1 MKRILVCGSRT
12 HDYAALVEAALDD
25 EFRASPIGLRVI
37 HGGIGGVAAV
47 AHAWVFGQRALG
59 RGVQPMEFPLTPEEA
74 RAPRE
79 FRSRN
84 VRMLRVGKPQLVLAF
99 PGDEESK
106 HLVQLARCA
115 GIEVVEVGEVAMGAL
130 VP

>member
-12 HDYAALVEAALDD
+12 ADHAAIVEASLDD
-25 EFRASPIGLRVI
+25 EFRASPAGVRVI

-59 RGVQPMEFPLTPEEA
+59 RGVEVVSFPLTKDEA

-79 FRSRN
+79 FRARN
-84 VRMLRVGKPQLVLAF
+84 MRMLRFSRPQLVLAF
-99 PGDEESK
+99 PGDDESL
-106 HLVQLARCA
+106 HLVRIARCA
-115 GIEVVEVGEVAMGAL
+115 GIEVVEIGEAMGAL
-130 VP
+130 VS

>member
-12 HDYAALVEAALDD
+12 HDHAALVEAALDD
-25 EFRASPIGLRVI
+25 EFRASPAGLRVI
-37 HGGIGGVAAV
+37 HGGIAGVAAV

-59 RGVQPMEFPLTPEEA
+59 RGVEVVSFPLTPEEA

-84 VRMLRVGKPQLVLAF
+84 VRMIRASRPQLVLAF

-130 VP
+130 VS

>member
-1 MKRILVCGSRT
+1 MKRILVCGSRKDD
-12 HDYAALVEAALDD
+12 HAALVEASLDD
-25 EFRASPIGLRVI
+25 EFRASPAGLRVI

-47 AHAWVFGQRALG
+47 AHAWVFGRRALG
-59 RGVQPMEFPLTPEEA
+59 RGVEVVSFPLTAEEA
-74 RAPRE
+74 RSPRE

-115 GIEVVEVGEVAMGAL
+115 GIEVVEVGENAMGAL
-130 VP
+130 VS